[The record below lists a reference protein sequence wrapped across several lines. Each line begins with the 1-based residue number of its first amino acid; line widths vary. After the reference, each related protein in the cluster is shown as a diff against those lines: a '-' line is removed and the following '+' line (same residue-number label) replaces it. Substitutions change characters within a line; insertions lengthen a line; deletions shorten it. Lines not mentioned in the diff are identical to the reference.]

1 MAILWGNSN
10 HHMSIQMIAHISSWL
25 QGNEPAFKLVF
36 DHYYPR
42 LYKYAVRYVKDETTA
57 EDITMQVLARIWEK
71 KHLVKEAETFEN
83 YLFTIARNQIIQ
95 SWKQQVEGWVSIEHI
110 QDSPVATTQT
120 DVLLTRELEDIY
132 HKSLSALPEQRRRI
146 FLLHRNDKLTYK
158 QIAQQLDISPKTV
171 ENQVGV
177 ALKHLRAAMMNY
189 LSSLLL

>member
-1 MAILWGNSN
+1 
-10 HHMSIQMIAHISSWL
+10 MSILMIEYISSWL
-25 QGNEPAFKLVF
+25 QGNEPAFKQVF

-71 KHLVKEAETFEN
+71 KHLVKDAGTFEN
-83 YLFTIARNQIIQ
+83 YLFTIARNQITQ
-95 SWKQQVEGWVSIEHI
+95 TWKQQVAAWVSIEHLQEAPI
-110 QDSPVATTQT
+110 VTSDT
-120 DVLLTRELEDIY
+120 DVLLTRELEDVY
-132 HKSLSALPEQRRRI
+132 NKSLSDLPEQRRRI

-171 ENQVGV
+171 ENQVGF
-177 ALKHLRAAMMNY
+177 ALKHLRTAMLNY